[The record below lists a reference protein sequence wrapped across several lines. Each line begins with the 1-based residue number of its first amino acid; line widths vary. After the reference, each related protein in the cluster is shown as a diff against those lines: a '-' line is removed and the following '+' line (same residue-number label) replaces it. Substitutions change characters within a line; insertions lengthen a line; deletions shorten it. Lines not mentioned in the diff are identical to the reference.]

1 MARNLYLTDEQAE
14 ALIEIL
20 QRSRHVMCDEILDKL
35 DDEKTN
41 DMSKGVMIQ
50 KIIETLPELQSMRG
64 RLYNTKKQD
73 VVKLYN
79 DVIKKNNNNI
89 AKIFKGERK

>member
-20 QRSRHVMCDEILDKL
+20 QRSRHIMCDDILDKL

-41 DMSKGVMIQ
+41 GMPKRVMIQ
-50 KIIETLPELQSMRG
+50 KIIETLPELKSMRE
-64 RLYNTKKQD
+64 RLYNTKRQN
-73 VVKLYN
+73 VEKLYN
-79 DVIKKNNNNI
+79 DVVKNADKKVKEKRNGI
-89 AKIFKGERK
+89 

>member
-20 QRSRHVMCDEILDKL
+20 QRSRHVMCDDILDKL

-41 DMSKGVMIQ
+41 DMAKGVMIQ
-50 KIIETLPELQSMRG
+50 KIIETLPALQSIRG
-64 RLYNTKKQD
+64 RLYNTKRQD
-73 VVKLYN
+73 IEKLYN
-79 DVIKKNNNNI
+79 DVVL
-89 AKIFKGERK
+89 KGEQK